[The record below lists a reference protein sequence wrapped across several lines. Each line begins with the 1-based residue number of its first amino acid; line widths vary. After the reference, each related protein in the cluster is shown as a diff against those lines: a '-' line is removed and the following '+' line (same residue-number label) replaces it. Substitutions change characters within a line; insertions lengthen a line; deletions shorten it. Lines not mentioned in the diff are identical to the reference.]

1 MSGRL
6 KQVLLYYGS
15 NLVFF
20 NSKDVVELLCK
31 MSSHWR
37 RYKKK
42 TVSLCLALC
51 VASGALLPLVMYYLT
66 FRLL

>member
-6 KQVLLYYGS
+6 KQVLLYCGS

-37 RYKKK
+37 KYKK
-42 TVSLCLALC
+42 TVSLCHALC
-51 VASGALLPLVMYYLT
+51 VASGGLLPLVMYYLT